1 MKRTC
6 MLLTVMLL
14 LSSSAGAQEFGI
26 RSASTMLQHCKNFL
40 GIDANRINM
49 VEGMCAG
56 RIIALDDLRNVLPQP
71 WCPPREVSIAQ
82 MIRVVVNYLETRPA
96 PLHENFTHIAMEA
109 LKITW
114 PCPSK

>member
-49 VEGMCAG
+49 MEGMCAG
-56 RIIALDDLRNVLPQP
+56 RIHRLGRFAK
-71 WCPPREVSIAQ
+71 
-82 MIRVVVNYLETRPA
+82 RPA
-96 PLHENFTHIAMEA
+96 ATLVPT
-109 LKITW
+109 
-114 PCPSK
+114 P